1 MYFVDLFVADT
12 LLSTDAALYHH
23 LGVRTPVQ
31 EQSLTWTSDDS
42 DTEQLISAAEQF
54 LSTQTTDPLSVTVPN
69 ESTLSERRADDELG
83 VSDAALHKPHLIKL
97 SVEES
102 TLPDPAVG
110 DSAVTGPTEG
120 CTADRTGDDLPAIH
134 LSESGLDVQTFDG
147 RMAYRLPQHILES
160 VLNSLHLIVRH
171 RSEPTASGEPVK
183 LEHQASAPANLESTA
198 TSVNKESDATI
209 IHKVPVNPEVPMT
222 YRQLAADPCEK
233 SVTLSLNLSQAGHE
247 TVFSSATYTRL
258 LSESVPSAV
267 GGGVMSQQSPEVC
280 QGARP
285 KLPPTSYSSI
295 PVFVVEETLSE
306 DEEEL
311 DRKQCNRTSSPI
323 VLELSR
329 TLPEMMRESPGGLAT
344 QIPVALVTSKSG
356 VEQPI
361 VSNIGILAELDL
373 RNNDDDS
380 VSPSY

>member
-1 MYFVDLFVADT
+1 
-12 LLSTDAALYHH
+12 
-23 LGVRTPVQ
+23 
-31 EQSLTWTSDDS
+31 
-42 DTEQLISAAEQF
+42 
-54 LSTQTTDPLSVTVPN
+54 
-69 ESTLSERRADDELG
+69 
-83 VSDAALHKPHLIKL
+83 
-97 SVEES
+97 
-102 TLPDPAVG
+102 
-110 DSAVTGPTEG
+110 
-120 CTADRTGDDLPAIH
+120 
-134 LSESGLDVQTFDG
+134 
-147 RMAYRLPQHILES
+147 
-160 VLNSLHLIVRH
+160 
-171 RSEPTASGEPVK
+171 
-183 LEHQASAPANLESTA
+183 
-198 TSVNKESDATI
+198 
-209 IHKVPVNPEVPMT
+209 
-222 YRQLAADPCEK
+222 
-233 SVTLSLNLSQAGHE
+233 
-247 TVFSSATYTRL
+247 
-258 LSESVPSAV
+258 
-267 GGGVMSQQSPEVC
+267 MSQQSPEVC